1 MKFLKTLFIILL
13 IAVMLIGAGL
23 WYSYKRV
30 IPRMVGNAIVEETDP
45 AVFPEPYK
53 EKIRR
58 VRKPANHAAEKI
70 VREIDSLNI
79 PFSAFLRLIDETEN
93 ETIVET
99 ITALKSQEP
108 TTTNE
113 VFNIV
118 KEHVPSKEFDLE
130 ILRKP
135 FLKYATMDRYD
146 QGLQYIDNNQ
156 VIEQIEEMPFREIV
170 KEVLIQKRAEIDRKM
185 KAAGG
190 PGLK

>member
-13 IAVMLIGAGL
+13 IAAVLIGAGL
-23 WYSYKRV
+23 WYSYKRI
-30 IPRMVGNAIVEETDP
+30 IPRMVAKAIVEDTDP
-45 AVFPEPYK
+45 GVLPEQYV

-58 VRKPANHAAEKI
+58 VRKPANRAAEKI
-70 VREIDSLNI
+70 VREIDSLDI

-93 ETIVET
+93 EALVET

-108 TTTNE
+108 STTNE
-113 VFNIV
+113 VFNII
-118 KEHVPSKEFDLE
+118 KEHIPSKEFDLE

-170 KEVLIQKRAEIDRKM
+170 KEVLIQKRAEIDQKLR
-185 KAAGG
+185 AAGG

>member
-13 IAVMLIGAGL
+13 VAAVLIGAGL

-30 IPRMVGNAIVEETDP
+30 IPRMVGRAIVEETDP
-45 AVFPEPYK
+45 DVLPEQYV

-58 VRKPANHAAEKI
+58 VRKPANRAAERI

-99 ITALKSQEP
+99 INALKSQEP
-108 TTTNE
+108 STTNE

-135 FLKYATMDRYD
+135 FLKYASMDRYD

-156 VIEQIEEMPFREIV
+156 VMEQIEEMPFREIV
-170 KEVLIQKRAEIDRKM
+170 KEVLIQKRAEIDQKLR
-185 KAAGG
+185 AAGG